1 MDNIKC
7 DICGYEFKTFE
18 KLETHYEDY
27 EPYEKMVTYPDP
39 SDENPAHLVRNY
51 ICDKCYHNLGEIIK
65 QNLIDQA
72 EDFVYELHER
82 VEKEHIKYE
91 ERVKK
96 LEDDTRVVQSILEKI
111 KVVDFIYELSEEDI
125 ALIRKYEYS
134 PFRTYYL
141 NDAIRI
147 ERARRLQ
154 EKTVNEWSLQFNVD
168 FVKLV
173 DAKYS
178 DIVSIYKFRD
188 VVKNS
193 VLKNCS
199 FLDIQ
204 NILTNIDKFI
214 EEHKNKI

>member
-1 MDNIKC
+1 MDKIKC

-18 KLETHYEDY
+18 KLETRYEEY

-51 ICDKCYHNLGEIIK
+51 ICDKCYHDLGEIIK

-72 EDFVYELHER
+72 EDFVCELHER
-82 VEKEHIKYE
+82 VEKERIKYE

-96 LEDDTRVVQSILEKI
+96 LEDEKI
-111 KVVDFIYELSEEDI
+111 KAVDFIYELSEEDI

-178 DIVSIYKFRD
+178 DILSVYKFRD
-188 VVKNS
+188 IVKKS
-193 VLKNCS
+193 ILKNCS
-199 FLDIQ
+199 FSDIQ
-204 NILTNIDKFI
+204 TILDAIDKYI
-214 EEHKNKI
+214 EENKK

>member
-1 MDNIKC
+1 MDKIKC

-18 KLETHYEDY
+18 KLETRYEDY

-51 ICDKCYHNLGEIIK
+51 ICDKCYYDLGEIIK
-65 QNLIDQA
+65 QKLIDQA
-72 EDFVYELHER
+72 EDFVCELHER
-82 VEKEHIKYE
+82 VEKERIKYK
-91 ERVKK
+91 ERLKK
-96 LEDDTRVVQSILEKI
+96 LEDDTRVVQSISEKI
-111 KVVDFIYELSEEDI
+111 KSVEFIYELSEEDI

-178 DIVSIYKFRD
+178 DILSVYKFRD
-188 VVKNS
+188 IVKKS
-193 VLKNCS
+193 ILKNCS
-199 FLDIQ
+199 FSDIQ
-204 NILTNIDKFI
+204 IILDAIDKYI
-214 EEHKNKI
+214 EENKK

>member
-72 EDFVYELHER
+72 EDFVCELHER
-82 VEKEHIKYE
+82 VEKERIKYE

-178 DIVSIYKFRD
+178 DILSVYKFRD
-188 VVKNS
+188 IVKKS
-193 VLKNCS
+193 ILKNCS
-199 FLDIQ
+199 FSDIQ
-204 NILTNIDKFI
+204 TILDAIDKYI
-214 EEHKNKI
+214 EENKK